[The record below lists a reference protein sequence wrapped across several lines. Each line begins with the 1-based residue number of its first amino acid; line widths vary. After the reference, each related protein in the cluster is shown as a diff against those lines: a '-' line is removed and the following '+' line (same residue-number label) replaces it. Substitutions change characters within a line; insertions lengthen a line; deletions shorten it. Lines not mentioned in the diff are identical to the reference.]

1 MALELQNDEQQRTMS
16 DNLSIT
22 ASNRLAAGN
31 LSTQESIQRVQR
43 DVGTGVDTFG
53 TGKALTKGYGLAKD
67 VRAAGASSYL
77 SGEMGRTAQFASEKA
92 QPVRDAVSAVRGFKP
107 AAVTGAAEGTGESI
121 ASTAKWLPDNNFENI
136 ASRPFVNTDFAS
148 ASRGVTPAAGTAPAM
163 TAAAAAG
170 DDAAMTAGD
179 ALKVG
184 GKALGVLGG
193 AVDTVEDIAHGGLY
207 GNNLE
212 KAGNVL
218 TIASTVLDFVP
229 GLEWLG
235 VAGNIAAT
243 VLGAAGDAEED
254 KKQTASDAQQQSADK
269 APSQA
274 ASNITVS
281 QRSAPDASRSQ
292 MPASNTF

>member
-1 MALELQNDEQQRTMS
+1 M
-16 DNLSIT
+16 
-22 ASNRLAAGN
+22 
-31 LSTQESIQRVQR
+31 
-43 DVGTGVDTFG
+43 DTFG
-53 TGKALTKGYGLAKD
+53 TGKALTKGYSLAKD
-67 VRAAGASSYL
+67 VKAAGVGAYAA
-77 SGEMGRTAQFASEKA
+77 GEMGRTAQFASEKA
-92 QPVRDAVSAVRGFKP
+92 QPVRDAVSAVRGFTP
-107 AAVTGAAEGTGESI
+107 SAVTGEAVEASDSI
-121 ASTAKWLPDNNFENI
+121 ASTAKWLPGNNFENI
-136 ASRPFVNTDFAS
+136 ASRPFVNND
-148 ASRGVTPAAGTAPAM
+148 
-163 TAAAAAG
+163 
-170 DDAAMTAGD
+170 AGD

-193 AVDTVEDIAHGGLY
+193 AVDAVEDIAHGGLY

-243 VLGAAGDAEED
+243 VLSAAGDAEED

>member
-16 DNLSIT
+16 DNLSIR

-67 VRAAGASSYL
+67 VKAAGVGAYAA
-77 SGEMGRTAQFASEKA
+77 GEMGRTAQFASEKA
-92 QPVRDAVSAVRGFKP
+92 QPVRDAVSAVRGFTP
-107 AAVTGAAEGTGESI
+107 SAVTGEAAEASDSI
-121 ASTAKWLPDNNFENI
+121 ASTAKWLPGNNFENI
-136 ASRPFVNTDFAS
+136 ASRPFVNNDFAS
-148 ASRGVTPAAGTAPAM
+148 ASKGVTPAAGEAPSM
-163 TAAAAAG
+163 TTAAAAG
-170 DDAAMTAGD
+170 DEAAMSAGD

-193 AVDTVEDIAHGGLY
+193 AVDAVEDIAHGGLY

-235 VAGNIAAT
+235 VAGNVAAT
-243 VLGAAGDAEED
+243 VLSAAGDAEQD
-254 KKQTASDAQQQSADK
+254 KKQKASDAQQQSADT
-269 APSQA
+269 APSEA
-274 ASNITVS
+274 GSSITVS
-281 QRSAPDASRSQ
+281 QRSALDASRSQ
-292 MPASNTF
+292 MPSSNTF